1 LRTPAEDSVVD
12 ARSKL
17 NALRQIT
24 PGDGWP
30 EEAKQ
35 MRLLFLELCEQ
46 LLTEQELLREA
57 LAAKGKRRRGKGGG
71 GGGKPPSNASG
82 SPGAPRDHSSEAARR
97 GTEEAPKWNKS
108 RKNVDLEIDRTV
120 LLRDFPGLP
129 SDAVLV
135 RFEEYLAQDL
145 VLVRRNTRFL
155 RARYRSKLTGKSYLA
170 PLPAGYQ
177 GGYGPG
183 IRTLSLGLAYGANVT
198 MPLLHRFFT
207 QAGCRISR
215 GKVSGF
221 LTSGLKAF
229 AAEGAAAMRA
239 ALDAHPWLQLDDT
252 RSGVRTDSGCCHV
265 LGNDLAT
272 YYATTPQGDRHS
284 VIQALFLGAP
294 VCYRLDQRAFGY
306 LEKWDLGKRVR
317 ERLQGM
323 AAGAPSEAAA
333 FGRWLDLRLPT
344 LSSDHRDR
352 IFAAAALAGYH
363 HQQEIPRVRALL
375 TDDASLFHGLVDE
388 QALCWIHDA
397 RHYQKLQP
405 AFASHQHQ
413 LERFRRRYWKLYRQ
427 LLDYRKHPTAARRAR
442 LEAAFDRLVDA
453 RKAPAF
459 LAACIARTR
468 KNRAKLLAVLDHPEL
483 PLHNNAAELAVR
495 KRVRKR
501 NVSFGP
507 VSEAG
512 RQAWDTMHS
521 LMGTAE
527 KLGLSFWSYLEDR
540 IHGLNAIPPLPE
552 LIRLRAQLAPPHS
565 WST

>member
-1 LRTPAEDSVVD
+1 M
-12 ARSKL
+12 
-17 NALRQIT
+17 
-24 PGDGWP
+24 PGETWP

-35 MRLLFLELCEQ
+35 ALLLLLEFCEQ
-46 LLTEQELLREA
+46 LLAEQDRLREA
-57 LAAKGKRRRGKGGG
+57 LAQKDRRPRGKGRGGEGRG
-71 GGGKPPSNASG
+71 GGGKPPSNPRGAF
-82 SPGAPRDHSSEAARR
+82 GAPRDHSSEAERR
-97 GTEEAPKWNKS
+97 GAEDPPKWEKTS
-108 RKNVDLEIDRTV
+108 KKDDLPIDRTRI
-120 LLRDFPGLP
+120 LCELTDLP
-129 SDAVLV
+129 AEAVFL
-135 RFEEYLAQDL
+135 RFEETVTQDL
-145 VLVRRNTRFL
+145 VLVRQNTRFL
-155 RARYRSKLTGKSYLA
+155 RARFRSPLTGESYLT
-170 PLPAGYQ
+170 PLPPGYQ
-177 GGYGPG
+177 GGFGPG
-183 IRTLSLGLAYGANVT
+183 IRTLALGLGYGANVT

-207 QAGCRISR
+207 QAGCRVSR

-221 LTSGLKAF
+221 LTSGLKGF
-229 AAEGAAAMRA
+229 AAEAAAAIRA
-239 ALDAHPWLQLDDT
+239 ALAAHPWLQLDDT

-272 YYATTPQGDRHS
+272 AYFTTPQGDRHS

-294 VCYRLDQRAFGY
+294 VCYRLDERAFEY
-306 LEKWDLGKRVR
+306 LEKRGLGERLR

-323 AAGAPSEAAA
+323 SDGAPSEAAA

-344 LSSDHRDR
+344 LSPGLRDE
-352 IFAAAALAGYH
+352 ILTAAALAGYH
-363 HQQEIPRVRALL
+363 DQQEIPRARALL
-375 TDDASLFHGLVDE
+375 TDDASVFHGLVDE

-413 LERFRRRYWKLYRQ
+413 LNRFRRRYWKLYRQ
-427 LLDYRKHPTAARRAR
+427 LLNYKKHPTAAKRAQI
-442 LEAAFDRLVDA
+442 EAAFDRLVA
-453 RKAPAF
+453 EEKAPAF

-468 KNRAKLLAVLDHPEL
+468 KNRAKLLVVLDHPEL

-540 IHGLNAIPPLPE
+540 IHGASMIPPLAD